1 MQLEPT
7 ILRTQGALEAPVLII
22 GFNRPETFQQVF
34 NQVRKVS
41 PKHLYLAV
49 NGIREGHPED
59 KEKVFAVRNIAKQV
73 DWDCGLHTLFRE
85 DNHGAGFGV
94 SGAISWAFESCD
106 KLIILE
112 DDCVPDT
119 SFFYFSEA
127 MLDIYENDSRVWSV
141 SGRMNPV
148 VKDMFKDQD
157 YYFSNYGH
165 NWGWATWKRCWK
177 EFDMYMSDYP
187 TFRDSKAIKSIY
199 NTKCERTYYQKQFES
214 IFKNIN
220 TVVNH
225 TWDYQWSYAVR
236 KNRGYNIIPRVNMI
250 QNIGVNGTHGSEE
263 TQLHKREAQGMPNII
278 RHPRFVLHDAE
289 FDSVYYY
296 NIRKTLD
303 PFLWQKVLMR
313 LHLYHNN

>member
-1 MQLEPT
+1 M
-7 ILRTQGALEAPVLII
+7 
-22 GFNRPETFQQVF
+22 
-34 NQVRKVS
+34 
-41 PKHLYLAV
+41 
-49 NGIREGHPED
+49 
-59 KEKVFAVRNIAKQV
+59 
-73 DWDCGLHTLFRE
+73 
-85 DNHGAGFGV
+85 
-94 SGAISWAFESCD
+94 
-106 KLIILE
+106 
-112 DDCVPDT
+112 PDT